1 MSATVETHRP
11 LPQSA
16 YRQVLRQADAH
27 GVELIRFLWV
37 DHNGI
42 LRGKAVTRAHLEFR
56 MESGIGLAKSRQAA
70 GLMDTGVPV
79 PGFNAVGEVRLVPDP
94 DTFIALPHAPGQGA
108 MLCDLVQLD
117 GEPWDACPRTFLKSA
132 LVAAGKLEVVASY
145 EPEFTLCSARPE
157 PGGLKVL
164 DDSLCF
170 DNAGF
175 DAAGDYVMQLLQG
188 LRGQG
193 VDVEVYHPEFGAG
206 QHEMTLRHGP
216 ALRAADLSVWQKAIT
231 RGLASSL
238 GLWATFAPTPA
249 PGFRGNG
256 NHLHL
261 SMWRDCP
268 GRGRENV
275 FADDA
280 DGLGLSE
287 TAYHFIG
294 GVLRHLPALLALT
307 CPSVNSY
314 QRLQPG
320 MWSGA
325 HACYGQD
332 NREAA
337 VRIPSRLRGAAAAS
351 TNVELKAVDST
362 ANPYLAMGAVIYA
375 GLDGIASRT
384 DPGPQLAQ
392 DPNGLTDAERD
403 RLGLGLPRSLEE
415 ALEALRRDD
424 YLMDVLGPLR
434 REVYPALKED
444 EIRAVKEMADDL
456 AFLTYATRY

>member
-1 MSATVETHRP
+1 MSATGDT
-11 LPQSA
+11 
-16 YRQVLRQADAH
+16 YRQVLQKIDAH

-42 LRGKAVTRAHLEFR
+42 VRGKAVTRQYLQSR

-70 GLMDTGVPV
+70 GLMDIGVPV

-94 DTFIALPHAPGQGA
+94 ATFIALPHAPGSGA

-117 GEPWDACPRTFLKSA
+117 DTPWDACPRTFLKSA
-132 LVAAGKLEVVASY
+132 LAAAGELQVVASF
-145 EPEFTLCSARPE
+145 EPEFTLCDSRPE
-157 PGGLKVL
+157 LGALSLL

-170 DNAGF
+170 DNTGF
-175 DAAGDYVMQLLQG
+175 DAANDYVIQLLRDLQ
-188 LRGQG
+188 GQG
-193 VDVEVYHPEFGAG
+193 IDVEVYHPEFGAG

-216 ALRAADLSVWQKAIT
+216 ALRAADISVWQKVIT
-231 RGLASSL
+231 RGLADSM
-238 GLWATFAPTPA
+238 GLWATFAPTPG

-261 SMWRDCP
+261 SMWKDRP
-268 GRGRENV
+268 GRGPENV
-275 FADDA
+275 FADGA
-280 DGLGLSE
+280 DELGLSE

-294 GVLRHLPALLALT
+294 GVLRHLPGLLALT

-314 QRLQPG
+314 ERLQPG

-337 VRIPSRLRGAAAAS
+337 VRVPSRLRGSAAAS

-375 GLDGIASRT
+375 GMDGITHRI
-384 DPGPQLAQ
+384 DPGPQLAE
-392 DPNGLTDAERD
+392 DPNGLSDAERD

-415 ALEALRRDD
+415 SLEALRRDD

-434 REVYPALKED
+434 RQVYPAIKEAD
-444 EIRAVKEMADDL
+444 IRAVKEMGDDL
-456 AFLTYATRY
+456 AFLTYATHY

>member
-1 MSATVETHRP
+1 MSGTGD
-11 LPQSA
+11 A
-16 YRQVLRQADAH
+16 YRQVLQKIDAH

-42 LRGKAVTRAHLEFR
+42 VRGKAVTRRYLESR
-56 MESGIGLAKSRQAA
+56 MASGIGLAKSRQAA
-70 GLMDTGVPV
+70 GLMDIGVPV
-79 PGFNAVGEVRLVPDP
+79 PGFDAVGEVRLVPDP
-94 DTFIALPHAPGQGA
+94 ETFVALPHAPGSGA

-117 GEPWDACPRTFLKSA
+117 DEPWDACPRTFLKSA
-132 LVAAGKLEVVASY
+132 LAAAGKREVVASF
-145 EPEFTLCSARPE
+145 EPEFTLCGTRPE
-157 PGGLKVL
+157 PGALHVL

-170 DNAGF
+170 DNTGF
-175 DAAGDYVMQLLQG
+175 DAANDYVIQLLRG
-188 LRGQG
+188 LQGQG
-193 VDVEVYHPEFGAG
+193 IDVEVYHPEFGAG

-216 ALRAADLSVWQKAIT
+216 ALRAADLSVWQKVIT
-231 RGLASSL
+231 RGMASSM

-261 SMWRDCP
+261 SMWQDRT
-268 GRGRENV
+268 GRGKENV
-275 FADDA
+275 FADGADA
-280 DGLGLSE
+280 LGLSE

-294 GVLRHLPALLALT
+294 GVLRHLPGLLALT

-314 QRLQPG
+314 ERLRPG

-325 HACYGQD
+325 HAGYGQD

-375 GLDGIASRT
+375 GMDGINHRI
-384 DPGPQLAQ
+384 DPGPQLAE
-392 DPNGLTDAERD
+392 DPNGLSDAERD

-415 ALEALRRDD
+415 SLEALRRDD

-434 REVYPALKED
+434 RQVYPAIKEAD
-444 EIRAVKEMADDL
+444 IRAVKEMGDDL
-456 AFLTYATRY
+456 AFLTYTTRY

>member
-1 MSATVETHRP
+1 MSGTGD
-11 LPQSA
+11 A
-16 YRQVLRQADAH
+16 YRQVLQKADAH

-42 LRGKAVTRAHLEFR
+42 VRGKAVTRQYLESR

-70 GLMDTGVPV
+70 GLMDIGVPV

-94 DTFIALPHAPGQGA
+94 ESFIAFPHAPGSGA

-117 GEPWDACPRTFLKSA
+117 DAPWDACPRTFLKSA
-132 LVAAGKLEVVASY
+132 LAAAGELQIVASF
-145 EPEFTLCSARPE
+145 EPEFTLCAARPK
-157 PGGLKVL
+157 PGALNVL

-170 DNAGF
+170 DNTGF
-175 DAAGDYVMQLLQG
+175 DAANDYVVQLLRG
-188 LRGQG
+188 LQGQG
-193 VDVEVYHPEFGAG
+193 IEVEVYHPEFGAG

-216 ALRAADLSVWQKAIT
+216 ALRAADISVWQKVIT
-231 RGLASSL
+231 RGLASSM

-261 SMWRDCP
+261 SMWQDRP
-268 GRGRENV
+268 GLGKENV
-275 FADDA
+275 FADGADA
-280 DGLGLSE
+280 LGLSE

-294 GVLRHLPALLALT
+294 GVLRHLPGLLALT

-314 QRLQPG
+314 ERLQPG

-375 GLDGIASRT
+375 GMDGVTNRI
-384 DPGPQLAQ
+384 DPGPQLEE
-392 DPNGLTDAERD
+392 DPNGLSDAERD
-403 RLGLGLPRSLEE
+403 RLGLGLPQSLEE
-415 ALEALRRDD
+415 SLEALRRDD

-434 REVYPALKED
+434 RQVYPAIKEAD
-444 EIRAVKEMADDL
+444 IRAVKEMGDEI
-456 AFLTYATRY
+456 AFLTYTTRY